1 VSRHFYFFFVVELQ
15 NYNNNFQITI
25 FVKIQLMPREL
36 LLQVSPEIAS
46 NENLLKDYLAKE
58 IKVSPKEIQHF
69 FILKRSID
77 ARQKAVKFNL
87 KVTIYFV
94 GEPIQETKIELPEY
108 KNVEN
113 SQEVIIV
120 GAGPAGLFAA
130 LQLIELGLKPIIIE
144 RGKNVKGRRRDLKAI
159 NRDHIVDEDSNYCF
173 GEGGAGTYSD
183 GKLYTR
189 SKKRGDV
196 TRILELF
203 VAYGASPD
211 ILVDAHPHIGTNKLP
226 QIIQD
231 IREKIIEMGGKVLF
245 ETRLTDII
253 IKNNEVQG
261 IVTKNGDTILA
272 NKIILATGHSAR
284 DIFELLD
291 RKQIFIEA
299 KAFALGVRAE
309 HPQSLIDSIQYS
321 CDYRGQHLP
330 PSPYS
335 IVKQVGGRGMYSF
348 CMCPGGVIAP
358 CATSPGEV
366 VTNGWSPSKRDQ
378 ATANSGI
385 VVELKLE
392 DFKPFAKFG
401 ALAGM
406 EFQKSIEQKAWQLAG
421 KTQKV
426 PAQKMVDFTQ
436 NKVSSN
442 IPKTSY
448 VPGTTSVEM
457 GQVFPGFLTQ
467 ILREGFVEF
476 GKSMRG
482 FLTNEAVLHAPE
494 SRTSSPVR
502 IPRDAE
508 TLEHVQ
514 IKGLYPCGEGAG
526 YAGGIIS
533 AAIDGEKCA
542 LKIGEVLG
550 E

>member
-1 VSRHFYFFFVVELQ
+1 MSQ
-15 NYNNNFQITI
+15 
-25 FVKIQLMPREL
+25 EL
-36 LLQVSPEIAS
+36 LLQVAPEIAV
-46 NENLLKDYLAKE
+46 NDQLIKEQVAKLIRVSLVD
-58 IKVSPKEIQHF
+58 IKHIS
-69 FILKRSID
+69 ILKRSID
-77 ARQKAVKFNL
+77 ARQKAIKINL
-87 KVTIYFV
+87 KVAIYFQ
-94 GEPIQETKIELPEY
+94 EDEFIEEKIQLPDY
-108 KNVEN
+108 KNVSN
-113 SQEVIIV
+113 SPEVIVV

-130 LQLIELGLKPIIIE
+130 LQLIELGLKPIVIE
-144 RGKNVKGRRRDLKAI
+144 RGKDVRGRRRDLKAI
-159 NRDHIVDEDSNYCF
+159 NLEHIVNEDSNYCF

-196 TRILELF
+196 TRILELLVGF
-203 VAYGASPD
+203 GASDD
-211 ILVDAHPHIGTNKLP
+211 ILIEAHPHIGTNKLP
-226 QIIQD
+226 KIIQD

-261 IVTKNGDTILA
+261 IVTQAGDTILS

-291 RKQIFIEA
+291 QKNIFIEA
-299 KAFALGVRAE
+299 KPFALGVRAE

-321 CDYRGQHLP
+321 CDYRGELLP
-330 PSPYS
+330 PAPYS

-385 VVELKLE
+385 VIELKLE
-392 DFKPFAKFG
+392 DFAPYSKFG
-401 ALAGM
+401 ALAGL
-406 EFQKSIEQKAWQLAG
+406 EFQKSIEQKAWHLAG
-421 KTQKV
+421 ETQKV
-426 PAQKMVDFTQ
+426 PAQRMVDFTK
-436 NKVSSN
+436 NSVSTE

-457 GQVFPGFLTQ
+457 GQVFPGFLSQ
-467 ILREGFVEF
+467 ILREGFSEF
-476 GKSMRG
+476 GKSMKG
-482 FLTNEAVLHAPE
+482 YLTNEAILHAPE

-502 IPRDAE
+502 IPRDAIS
-508 TLEHVQ
+508 LEHLQ

-542 LKIGEVLG
+542 IKVFEALNS
-550 E
+550 

>member
-1 VSRHFYFFFVVELQ
+1 MAQ
-15 NYNNNFQITI
+15 
-25 FVKIQLMPREL
+25 EL
-36 LLQVSPEIAS
+36 LLQVTPEIAA
-46 NENLLKDYLAKE
+46 NEILLKEYLGKQL
-58 IKVSPKEIQHF
+58 KVNASDVQQVVV
-69 FILKRSID
+69 LKRSID
-77 ARQKAVKFNL
+77 ARQKAVKVNL
-87 KVTIYFV
+87 KVLIYLK
-94 GEPIQETKIELPEY
+94 GEVYQEEKIRLPDY
-108 KNVEN
+108 PNV
-113 SQEVIIV
+113 SSKQEVIVV

-130 LQLIELGLKPIIIE
+130 LQLIELGLKPIVIE
-144 RGKNVKGRRRDLKAI
+144 RGKEVRGRRRDLKAI
-159 NRDHIVDEDSNYCF
+159 NVDHLVNEDSNYCF

-196 TRILELF
+196 TRILELL
-203 VAYGASPD
+203 VAYGATPD
-211 ILVDAHPHIGTNKLP
+211 ILVEAHPHIGTNKLP

-231 IREKIIEMGGKVLF
+231 IREKIIECGGLVLF
-245 ETRLTDII
+245 ETRVTDILL
-253 IKNNEVQG
+253 KNNEIEGV
-261 IVTKNGDTILA
+261 VTHKGDTITATKL
-272 NKIILATGHSAR
+272 ILATGHSAR

-291 RKQIFIEA
+291 KKKVFIEA
-299 KAFALGVRAE
+299 KPFALGVRAE

-321 CDYRGQHLP
+321 CDYRGELLP
-330 PSPYS
+330 PAPYS

-348 CMCPGGVIAP
+348 CMCPGGIIAP

-392 DFKPFAKFG
+392 DFKPFAKYG
-401 ALAGM
+401 ALAGL
-406 EFQKSIEQKAWQLAG
+406 EFQKSIEQKAWHLAG
-421 KTQKV
+421 ETQKV
-426 PAQKMVDFTQ
+426 PAQRMIDFT
-436 NKVSSN
+436 KSKISTD

-448 VPGTTSVEM
+448 VPGTTSVEL

-467 ILREGFVEF
+467 ILREGFTEF

-482 FLTNEAVLHAPE
+482 YLTNEAVLHAPE

-502 IPRDAE
+502 IPRDPI
-508 TLEHVQ
+508 TFEHLQ

-542 LKIGEVLG
+542 LMIASSLQIKAST
-550 E
+550 

>member
-1 VSRHFYFFFVVELQ
+1 
-15 NYNNNFQITI
+15 
-25 FVKIQLMPREL
+25 MPQEL
-36 LLQVSPEIAS
+36 LIQVSPEIAA
-46 NENLLKDYLAKE
+46 NDLLLKSHLSKE
-58 IKVSPKEIQHF
+58 IKITVDDIQHIS
-69 FILKRSID
+69 ILKRSID
-77 ARQKAVKFNL
+77 ARQKAVKINL
-87 KVTIYFV
+87 KVLIYLK
-94 GEPIQETKIELPEY
+94 GELFQETKFQLPDY
-108 KNVEN
+108 GNVA
-113 SQEVIIV
+113 SAQEVIVV

-130 LQLIELGLKPIIIE
+130 LQLIELGLKPILVE
-144 RGKNVKGRRRDLKAI
+144 RGKDVRGRRRDLKAI
-159 NRDHIVDEDSNYCF
+159 NVDHLVNEDSNYFF

-196 TRILELF
+196 TRVLELF
-203 VAYGASPD
+203 VAFGATPD

-231 IREKIIEMGGKVLF
+231 IREKIIECGGQVLF
-245 ETRLTDII
+245 ETRLTDIL

-261 IVTKNGDTILA
+261 IVTQKGDSILA

-284 DIFELLD
+284 DIYELLD
-291 RKQIFIEA
+291 RKKVFIEA
-299 KAFALGVRAE
+299 KPFALGVRAE

-321 CDYRGQHLP
+321 CDYRGDYLP
-330 PSPYS
+330 PAPYS

-378 ATANSGI
+378 VTANSGI
-385 VVELKLE
+385 VIELQLE

-406 EFQKSIEQKAWQLAG
+406 EFQKSIEHKAWHLAG
-421 KTQKV
+421 ESQKV
-426 PAQKMVDFTQ
+426 PAQRMIDFTQ
-436 NKVSSN
+436 NRVSSD

-467 ILREGFVEF
+467 ILREGFTEF
-476 GKSMRG
+476 GKSMKG
-482 FLTNEAVLHAPE
+482 YLTNEAILHAPE

-508 TLEHVQ
+508 TLEHLQ

-526 YAGGIIS
+526 FAGGIVS

-542 LKIGEVLG
+542 LKIAEALK
-550 E
+550 

>member
-1 VSRHFYFFFVVELQ
+1 
-15 NYNNNFQITI
+15 
-25 FVKIQLMPREL
+25 MPQEL
-36 LLQVSPEIAS
+36 LLQVTPEIAV
-46 NENLLKDYLAKE
+46 NNQLIKEQVAKLICVAVAD
-58 IKVSPKEIQHF
+58 IKHIS
-69 FILKRSID
+69 ILKRSID
-77 ARQKAVKFNL
+77 ARQKAIKFNL
-87 KVTIYFV
+87 KVVIYFQEDDFV
-94 GEPIQETKIELPEY
+94 EQKIQLPEY
-108 KNVEN
+108 KNVSN
-113 SQEVIIV
+113 SQEVIVV

-130 LQLIELGLKPIIIE
+130 LQLIELGLKPIVIE
-144 RGKNVKGRRRDLKAI
+144 RGKDVRGRRRDLKAI
-159 NRDHIVDEDSNYCF
+159 NLDHMVNEDSNYCF

-196 TRILELF
+196 TRILELLVGF
-203 VAYGASPD
+203 GASDD
-211 ILVDAHPHIGTNKLP
+211 ILIEAHPHIGTNKLP
-226 QIIQD
+226 KIIQD
-231 IREKIIEMGGKVLF
+231 IRKKIIEMGGLVLF
-245 ETRLTDII
+245 ETRLTDIL
-253 IKNNEVQG
+253 IKNSEVQG
-261 IVTKNGDTILA
+261 IVTQSGATILS

-291 RKQIFIEA
+291 RKKVFIEA
-299 KAFALGVRAE
+299 KPFALGVRAE

-321 CDYRGQHLP
+321 CDYRGELLP
-330 PSPYS
+330 PAPYS

-385 VVELKLE
+385 VIELKLE
-392 DFKPFAKFG
+392 DFAPFAKFG
-401 ALAGM
+401 ALAGL
-406 EFQKSIEQKAWQLAG
+406 EFQKSIEQKAWHLAG
-421 KTQKV
+421 ESQKV
-426 PAQKMVDFTQ
+426 PAQRMVDFTK
-436 NKVSSN
+436 NIVSSD

-457 GQVFPGFLTQ
+457 GQVFPGFLSQ
-467 ILREGFVEF
+467 ILREGFSEF
-476 GKSMRG
+476 GKSMKG
-482 FLTNEAVLHAPE
+482 YLTNEAILHAPE

-502 IPRDAE
+502 IPRDSIS
-508 TLEHVQ
+508 LEHIQ

-542 LKIGEVLG
+542 IKIFEALNS
-550 E
+550 

>member
-1 VSRHFYFFFVVELQ
+1 
-15 NYNNNFQITI
+15 
-25 FVKIQLMPREL
+25 MPQEL
-36 LLQVSPEIAS
+36 LLQVSPEIAVS
-46 NENLLKDYLAKE
+46 EQLLKEYVAKL
-58 IKVSPKEIQHF
+58 IRVSFNEVKHIS
-69 FILKRSID
+69 ILKRSID
-77 ARQKAVKFNL
+77 ARQKAIKMNL
-87 KVTIYFV
+87 KVIIYFQ
-94 GEPIQETKIELPEY
+94 GDEFIEEKIQLPDY
-108 KNVEN
+108 KNVSN
-113 SQEVIIV
+113 AQEVIVV

-130 LQLIELGLKPIIIE
+130 LQLIELGLKPIVIE
-144 RGKNVKGRRRDLKAI
+144 RGKDVRGRRRDLKAI
-159 NRDHIVDEDSNYCF
+159 NVDHSVNEDSNYCF

-196 TRILELF
+196 TRILELL
-203 VAYGASPD
+203 VAFGASAD
-211 ILVDAHPHIGTNKLP
+211 ILIEAHPHIGTNKLP

-231 IREKIIEMGGKVLF
+231 IREKIIEMGGRVFF
-245 ETRLTDII
+245 ETRLTDIL

-261 IVTKNGDTILA
+261 IVTQSGETILA

-291 RKQIFIEA
+291 RKKVFIEA
-299 KAFALGVRAE
+299 KPFALGVRAE
-309 HPQSLIDSIQYS
+309 HPQTLIDSIQYS
-321 CDYRGQHLP
+321 CDYRGEHLP
-330 PSPYS
+330 PAPYS

-385 VVELKLE
+385 VIELKLE
-392 DFKPFAKFG
+392 DFKSFAKFG
-401 ALAGM
+401 ALAGL
-406 EFQKSIEQKAWQLAG
+406 EFQKSIEQKAWHLAG
-421 KTQKV
+421 ESQKV
-426 PAQKMVDFTQ
+426 PAQRMVDFTQ
-436 NKVSSN
+436 NKVSSD

-457 GQVFPGFLTQ
+457 GQVFPGFLSQ
-467 ILREGFVEF
+467 ILREGFSEF

-482 FLTNEAVLHAPE
+482 YLTNEAILHAPE

-502 IPRDAE
+502 IPRDSIS
-508 TLEHVQ
+508 LEHLQ

-542 LKIGEVLG
+542 LKIFENLRH
-550 E
+550 

>member
-1 VSRHFYFFFVVELQ
+1 
-15 NYNNNFQITI
+15 
-25 FVKIQLMPREL
+25 MPKEL
-36 LLQVSPEIAS
+36 LLQVSPEIAA
-46 NENLLKDYLAKE
+46 NTALLQEHLSKQ
-58 IKVSPKEIQHF
+58 IKVGVDDIQH
-69 FILKRSID
+69 IAIVKRSID
-77 ARQKAVKFNL
+77 ARQKAIKVNL
-87 KVTIYFV
+87 KVVIYLQ
-94 GEPIQETKIELPEY
+94 GETFQESSIALPDY
-108 KNVEN
+108 PNVTN
-113 SQEVIIV
+113 KQEVIVI

-130 LQLIELGLKPIIIE
+130 LQLIELGLKPIVVE
-144 RGKNVKGRRRDLKAI
+144 RGKDVRGRRRDLKAI
-159 NRDHIVDEDSNYCF
+159 NRDHIVNEDSNYCF

-196 TRILELF
+196 TRILELL
-203 VAYGASPD
+203 VAFGATPD
-211 ILVDAHPHIGTNKLP
+211 ILVEAHPHIGTNKLP

-231 IREKIIEMGGKVLF
+231 IREKIIECGGQVMF
-245 ETRLTDII
+245 ETRVTDIL

-261 IVTKNGDTILA
+261 VVTQNGDTISA
-272 NKIILATGHSAR
+272 NKMILATGHSAR
-284 DIFELLD
+284 DIFEMLD
-291 RKQIFIEA
+291 RKKVLIEA
-299 KAFALGVRAE
+299 KPFALGVRAE

-321 CDYRGQHLP
+321 CDYRGEHLP
-330 PSPYS
+330 PAPYS

-385 VVELKLE
+385 VIELKLE
-392 DFKPFAKFG
+392 DFKPFEKFG

-406 EFQKSIEQKAWQLAG
+406 EFQKSIEQKAWHLAG
-421 KTQKV
+421 QTQRV
-426 PAQKMVDFTQ
+426 PAQRMIDFTQ
-436 NKVSSN
+436 NKVSAS
-442 IPKTSY
+442 IPPTSY

-457 GQVFPGFLTQ
+457 GQVFPGFLSQ
-467 ILREGFVEF
+467 ILREGFTEF
-476 GKSMRG
+476 GKSMKG
-482 FLTNEAVLHAPE
+482 YLTNDAILHAPE

-502 IPRDAE
+502 IPRDGIS
-508 TLEHVQ
+508 LEHLQ

-542 LKIGEVLG
+542 LKIAESLNL
-550 E
+550 

>member
-1 VSRHFYFFFVVELQ
+1 
-15 NYNNNFQITI
+15 
-25 FVKIQLMPREL
+25 MPRDIQT
-36 LLQVSPEIAS
+36 QVAPEIAA
-46 NENLLKDYLAKE
+46 NESLLKDHAAKLLHVASE
-58 IKVSPKEIQHF
+58 EIQKVVV
-69 FILKRSID
+69 LKRSID
-77 ARQKAVKFNL
+77 ARQKAIKINIKAV
-87 KVTIYFV
+87 VYFIDDDFK
-94 GEPIQETKIELPEY
+94 EINFELPDY
-108 KNVEN
+108 KNVTN
-113 SQEVIIV
+113 SQEVIVI

-130 LQLIELGLKPIIIE
+130 LQLIELGLKPIVLE
-144 RGKNVKGRRRDLKAI
+144 RGKEVRARRRDLKALNI
-159 NRDHIVDEDSNYCF
+159 EHIVDEDSNYCF

-196 TRILELF
+196 DRILNLLVGF
-203 VAYGASPD
+203 GASPD
-211 ILVDAHPHIGTNKLP
+211 ILVEAHPHIGTNKLP

-231 IREKIIEMGGKVLF
+231 IREKIVECGGQVLF
-245 ETRLTDII
+245 ETRVTDFVIS
-253 IKNNEVQG
+253 KNEMQG
-261 IVTKNGDTILA
+261 VVTQNGDILSA
-272 NKIILATGHSAR
+272 NNVILATGHSAR

-291 RKQIFIEA
+291 RKKIFIEA
-299 KAFALGVRAE
+299 KPFALGVRAE
-309 HPQSLIDSIQYS
+309 HQQELIDSIQYS
-321 CDYRGQHLP
+321 CDFRGDYLP
-330 PSPYS
+330 PAPYS
-335 IVKQVGGRGMYSF
+335 IVKQVNGRGMYSF

-378 ATANSGI
+378 KTANSGV

-406 EFQKSIEQKAWQLAG
+406 EFQKAIEQKAWQLAG
-421 KTQKV
+421 GTQKV
-426 PAQKMVDFTQ
+426 PAQRMVDFTQ
-436 NKVSSN
+436 NKISAD

-457 GQVFPGFLTQ
+457 GEVFPGFLSQ
-467 ILREGFVEF
+467 IMRDGFKEF

-482 FLTNEAVLHAPE
+482 YLTNEAILHAPE

-502 IPRDAE
+502 IPRDNE
-508 TLEHVQ
+508 TLQHLQ

-542 LKIGEVLG
+542 LKIAEVLVK
-550 E
+550 

>member
-1 VSRHFYFFFVVELQ
+1 MSQ
-15 NYNNNFQITI
+15 
-25 FVKIQLMPREL
+25 EL
-36 LLQVSPEIAS
+36 LLQVTPETAT
-46 NENLLKDYLAKE
+46 NELLLKQHISKSIRVDA
-58 IKVSPKEIQHF
+58 KEIQHIA
-69 FILKRSID
+69 ILKRSID

-87 KVTIYFV
+87 KVSIYLV
-94 GEPIQETKIELPEY
+94 GESFQESKIELPEY
-108 KNVEN
+108 KNVSN
-113 SQEVIIV
+113 AQEVIVV

-130 LQLIELGLKPIIIE
+130 LQLIEFGLKPIVIE
-144 RGKNVKGRRRDLKAI
+144 RGKEVRGRRRDLKAI
-159 NRDHIVDEDSNYCF
+159 NRDHIVNEDSNYCF

-211 ILVDAHPHIGTNKLP
+211 ILAEAHPHIGTNKLP

-231 IREKIIEMGGKVLF
+231 MREKIIEMGGQVLF

-261 IVTKNGDTILA
+261 IVTQNGDTILA

-321 CDYRGQHLP
+321 CDYRGEHLP

-385 VVELKLE
+385 VIELNLE

-421 KTQKV
+421 NTQKV

-436 NKVSSN
+436 NKISSN

-482 FLTNEAVLHAPE
+482 FLTNEAILHAPE

-502 IPRDAE
+502 ILRNPE

-542 LKIGEVLG
+542 FKIAESLK
-550 E
+550 

>member
-1 VSRHFYFFFVVELQ
+1 MSQ
-15 NYNNNFQITI
+15 
-25 FVKIQLMPREL
+25 EL
-36 LLQVSPEIAS
+36 LLQVAPEIAV
-46 NENLLKDYLAKE
+46 NDQLIKEQVAKLIRVSVAD
-58 IKVSPKEIQHF
+58 IKHIS
-69 FILKRSID
+69 ILKRSID
-77 ARQKAVKFNL
+77 ARQKAIKINL
-87 KVTIYFV
+87 KVTIYFQ
-94 GEPIQETKIELPEY
+94 EDEFIEERIQLPDY
-108 KNVEN
+108 KNVSN
-113 SQEVIIV
+113 SPEVIVV

-130 LQLIELGLKPIIIE
+130 LQLIELGLKPIVIE
-144 RGKNVKGRRRDLKAI
+144 RGKDVRGRRRDLKAI
-159 NRDHIVDEDSNYCF
+159 NLEHIVNEDSNYCF

-196 TRILELF
+196 NRILELLVGF
-203 VAYGASPD
+203 GASDD
-211 ILVDAHPHIGTNKLP
+211 ILIEAHPHIGTNKLP
-226 QIIQD
+226 KIIQD
-231 IREKIIEMGGKVLF
+231 IREKIIEMGGLVLF

-261 IVTKNGDTILA
+261 IVTQSGDTILSD
-272 NKIILATGHSAR
+272 KIILATGHSAR

-291 RKQIFIEA
+291 RKNIFIEA
-299 KAFALGVRAE
+299 KPFALGVRAE

-321 CDYRGQHLP
+321 CDYRGELLP
-330 PSPYS
+330 PAPYS

-385 VVELKLE
+385 VIELKLE
-392 DFKPFAKFG
+392 DFAPYSKFG
-401 ALAGM
+401 ALAGL

-421 KTQKV
+421 ESQKV
-426 PAQKMVDFTQ
+426 PAQRMIDFT
-436 NKVSSN
+436 KKIVSTE

-457 GQVFPGFLTQ
+457 GQVFPGFLSQ
-467 ILREGFVEF
+467 ILREGFSEF
-476 GKSMRG
+476 GKSMKG
-482 FLTNEAVLHAPE
+482 YLTNEAILHAPE

-502 IPRDAE
+502 IPRDSISF
-508 TLEHVQ
+508 EHLQ
-514 IKGLYPCGEGAG
+514 IRGLYPCGEGAG

-542 LKIGEVLG
+542 IKVFEALNL
-550 E
+550 

>member
-1 VSRHFYFFFVVELQ
+1 
-15 NYNNNFQITI
+15 
-25 FVKIQLMPREL
+25 MPQEL
-36 LLQVSPEIAS
+36 LLQVSPEIAA
-46 NENLLKDYLAKE
+46 NENLLYEHVARLSRVST
-58 IKVSPKEIQHF
+58 KVVQKVVV
-69 FILKRSID
+69 LKRSID
-77 ARQKAVKFNL
+77 ARQKAVKVNL
-87 KVTIYFV
+87 KVAAYLIGDKYV
-94 GEPIQETKIELPEY
+94 EQKIELPNYE
-108 KNVEN
+108 NV
-113 SQEVIIV
+113 SKKREVIIV

-144 RGKNVKGRRRDLKAI
+144 RGKDVRGRRRDLKAL
-159 NRDHIVDEDSNYCF
+159 NVDHIVNEDSNYCF

-196 TRILELF
+196 ERILQLLVGF
-203 VAYGASPD
+203 GATPD
-211 ILVDAHPHIGTNKLP
+211 ILVEAHPHIGTNKLP

-231 IREKIIEMGGKVLF
+231 IREKIIECGGQVLF
-245 ETRLTDII
+245 ETRVTDFVV
-253 IKNNEVQG
+253 KNNEIQG
-261 IVTKNGDTILA
+261 IITQNGDTISA
-272 NKIILATGHSAR
+272 NKLILATGHSAR

-291 RKQIFIEA
+291 RKKIFIEA
-299 KAFALGVRAE
+299 KPFAIGVRAE
-309 HPQSLIDSIQYS
+309 HPQELIDKIQYS
-321 CDYRGQHLP
+321 CDYRGEHLP
-330 PSPYS
+330 PAPYS
-335 IVKQVGGRGMYSF
+335 IVKQVNGRGMYSF

-358 CATSPGEV
+358 CSTSPGEV

-406 EFQKSIEQKAWQLAG
+406 EFQKSIEQKAWHLAG
-421 KTQKV
+421 ETQKV
-426 PAQKMVDFTQ
+426 PAQRMVDFTQ
-436 NKVSSN
+436 HKISAS

-457 GQVFPGFLTQ
+457 DQVFPEFLTQ
-467 ILREGFVEF
+467 ILREGFTEF
-476 GKSMRG
+476 GKAMRG
-482 FLTNEAVLHAPE
+482 YMTNDAILHAPE

-502 IPRDAE
+502 IPRDNE
-508 TLEHVQ
+508 TLEHPQ

-526 YAGGIIS
+526 FAGGIIS

-542 LKIGEVLG
+542 LKIAAVLK
-550 E
+550 

>member
-1 VSRHFYFFFVVELQ
+1 
-15 NYNNNFQITI
+15 
-25 FVKIQLMPREL
+25 MPQEL
-36 LLQVSPEIAS
+36 LLQVSPEIAVNDELLKEHVAKLVRVSS
-46 NENLLKDYLAKE
+46 NE
-58 IKVSPKEIQHF
+58 IKHISIY
-69 FILKRSID
+69 KRSVD
-77 ARQKAVKFNL
+77 ARQKAIKMNL
-87 KVTIYFV
+87 KVMLYFQRD
-94 GEPIQETKIELPEY
+94 EFIEEKIQLPEY
-108 KNVEN
+108 KDVSNA
-113 SQEVIIV
+113 QEVIVV

-144 RGKNVKGRRRDLKAI
+144 RGKDVRGRRRDLKAI
-159 NRDHIVDEDSNYCF
+159 NVDHIVNEDSNYCF

-196 TRILELF
+196 TRILELL
-203 VAYGASPD
+203 VAFGASTD
-211 ILVDAHPHIGTNKLP
+211 ILIEAHPHIGTNKLP

-231 IREKIIEMGGKVLF
+231 IREKIIEMGGMVLF
-245 ETRLTDII
+245 ETRLTDIL
-253 IKNNEVQG
+253 IKNSEVQG
-261 IVTKNGDTILA
+261 IVTQSGDTILA

-291 RKQIFIEA
+291 RKKVFIEA
-299 KAFALGVRAE
+299 KPFALGVRAE
-309 HPQSLIDSIQYS
+309 HPQTLIDSIQYS
-321 CDYRGQHLP
+321 CDYRGEHLP
-330 PSPYS
+330 PAPYS

-385 VVELKLE
+385 VIELKLE
-392 DFKPFAKFG
+392 DFKPFEKFG
-401 ALAGM
+401 ALAGL
-406 EFQKSIEQKAWQLAG
+406 EFQKSIEQKAWHLAG
-421 KTQKV
+421 ESQKV
-426 PAQKMVDFTQ
+426 PAQRMVDFTQ
-436 NKVSSN
+436 NKISSD

-457 GQVFPGFLTQ
+457 GQVFPGFLSQ
-467 ILREGFVEF
+467 ILREGFSEF

-482 FLTNEAVLHAPE
+482 YLTNEAVLHAPE

-502 IPRDAE
+502 IPRDSIS
-508 TLEHVQ
+508 LEHVQ

-542 LKIGEVLG
+542 IKIHEALHL
-550 E
+550 

>member
-1 VSRHFYFFFVVELQ
+1 
-15 NYNNNFQITI
+15 
-25 FVKIQLMPREL
+25 MPQEL
-36 LLQVSPEIAS
+36 LLQVSPEIAVNEQLLKEHVAKLVRISS
-46 NENLLKDYLAKE
+46 NE
-58 IKVSPKEIQHF
+58 IKHIS
-69 FILKRSID
+69 ILKRSVD
-77 ARQKAVKFNL
+77 ARQKAIKMNL
-87 KVTIYFV
+87 KVMLYFL
-94 GEPIQETKIELPEY
+94 GDELIKEKIQLPEY
-108 KNVEN
+108 KEVSNA
-113 SQEVIIV
+113 QEVIVV

-130 LQLIELGLKPIIIE
+130 LQLIELGLKPIVIE
-144 RGKNVKGRRRDLKAI
+144 RGKDVRGRRRDLKAI
-159 NRDHIVDEDSNYCF
+159 NVDHIVNEDSNYCF

-196 TRILELF
+196 TRILELL
-203 VAYGASPD
+203 VAFGASAE
-211 ILVDAHPHIGTNKLP
+211 ILIEAHPHIGTNKLP

-231 IREKIIEMGGKVLF
+231 IREKIIAMGGKVLF
-245 ETRLTDII
+245 ETRLTDIL

-261 IVTKNGDTILA
+261 IVTQSGETILA

-291 RKQIFIEA
+291 RKKVFIEA
-299 KAFALGVRAE
+299 KPFAIGVRAE
-309 HPQSLIDSIQYS
+309 HPQTLIDSIQYS
-321 CDYRGQHLP
+321 CDYRGEHLP
-330 PSPYS
+330 PAPYS

-385 VVELKLE
+385 VIELKLE
-392 DFKPFAKFG
+392 DFKPFEKFG
-401 ALAGM
+401 ALAGL
-406 EFQKSIEQKAWQLAG
+406 EFQKSIEQKAWHLAG
-421 KTQKV
+421 ESQKV
-426 PAQKMVDFTQ
+426 PAQRMVDFTQ
-436 NKVSSN
+436 NKRSSD

-457 GQVFPGFLTQ
+457 GQVFPGFLSQ
-467 ILREGFVEF
+467 ILREGFTEF

-482 FLTNEAVLHAPE
+482 YLTNEAVLHAPE

-502 IPRDAE
+502 IPRDAIS
-508 TLEHVQ
+508 LEHLQ

-542 LKIGEVLG
+542 LKISEALRS
-550 E
+550 

>member
-1 VSRHFYFFFVVELQ
+1 
-15 NYNNNFQITI
+15 
-25 FVKIQLMPREL
+25 MPQEL
-36 LLQVSPEIAS
+36 LLQVTPEIAA
-46 NENLLKDYLAKE
+46 NELLLKDYIGKQ
-58 IKVSPKEIQHF
+58 IKVSPKEIQHVS
-69 FILKRSID
+69 ILKRSID
-77 ARQKAVKFNL
+77 ARQKAIKINL
-87 KVTIYFV
+87 KVKAYLK
-94 GEPIQETKIELPEY
+94 GEPFQETKFQLPDY
-108 KNVEN
+108 KNVATA
-113 SQEVIIV
+113 QEVIVV

-130 LQLIELGLKPIIIE
+130 LQLIELGLKPIVIE
-144 RGKNVKGRRRDLKAI
+144 RGKDVRGRRRDLKAI
-159 NRDHIVDEDSNYCF
+159 NVDHVVNEDSNYCF

-196 TRILELF
+196 NRILELL
-203 VAYGASPD
+203 VAYGATPD

-231 IREKIIEMGGKVLF
+231 IREKIIECGGQVLF
-245 ETRLTDII
+245 ETRVTDILL
-253 IKNNEVQG
+253 KNNEVQG
-261 IVTKNGDTILA
+261 IVTQKGESILA
-272 NKIILATGHSAR
+272 SKMILATGHSAR

-291 RKQIFIEA
+291 RKKIFIEA
-299 KAFALGVRAE
+299 KPFALGVRAE

-321 CDYRGQHLP
+321 CDYRGEFLP
-330 PSPYS
+330 PAPYS

-378 ATANSGI
+378 TTANSGI

-406 EFQKSIEQKAWQLAG
+406 EFQKSIEQKAWHLAG
-421 KTQKV
+421 HSSFSEQAKQTQKV
-426 PAQKMVDFTQ
+426 PAQRMVDFTQ
-436 NKVSSN
+436 SKVSSD

-467 ILREGFVEF
+467 ILREGFSEF

-482 FLTNEAVLHAPE
+482 YLTNEAILHAPE

-502 IPRDAE
+502 IPRDPL
-508 TLEHVQ
+508 TYEHLQ

-542 LKIGEVLG
+542 LKIGESIRS
-550 E
+550 